1 MNSITQDMRFRL
13 SVVLSYYRV
22 GATKTAIRYKVTR
35 QFVYFWVRRYHND
48 DIHTLADRS
57 HRPLHHPKQHCDQEL
72 KWIKDLRRR
81 NPDMGL
87 IDFWL
92 RMKQLHGYSRS
103 VSSLYRVM
111 RSLGMFKNK
120 KKRDKRVN
128 KPYKTPSVPGEKL
141 QIDVKYVPSACLV
154 GELKGK
160 KLYQYTAIDE
170 ATRLRYLSFYEEHST
185 FSSTKFLMEC
195 IRFFPFHIQCVQ
207 TDNGSEF
214 TNRLRSERKTLF
226 EEALQINEI
235 EYHPIRPATP
245 RHNGKVERSHR
256 EDQKRFYN
264 KTTFYSLQDAH
275 TQLKKYL
282 KKSNNRPMRPLG
294 YLSPLD
300 TVTKLLNV

>member
-13 SVVLSYYRV
+13 SVVLSYQRV

-35 QFVYFWVRRYHND
+35 QFVYFWVRRYHDN

-92 RMKQLHGYSRS
+92 RMKQLYGYSRS
-103 VSSLYRVM
+103 VSPLYRVM

-120 KKRDKRVN
+120 KKRNKRVN
-128 KPYKTPSVPGEKL
+128 KPYKTPSVPGEKV
-141 QIDVKYVPSACLV
+141 QIDVKYVPSACLI
-154 GELKGK
+154 GKLKGK

-214 TNRLRSERKTLF
+214 TNRLRSEKKTLF

-264 KTTFYSLQDAH
+264 KTTFYSLQDAY

-294 YLSPLD
+294 YLSPND
-300 TVTKLLNV
+300 TIAKLLNV

>member
-1 MNSITQDMRFRL
+1 
-13 SVVLSYYRV
+13 
-22 GATKTAIRYKVTR
+22 
-35 QFVYFWVRRYHND
+35 
-48 DIHTLADRS
+48 
-57 HRPLHHPKQHCDQEL
+57 
-72 KWIKDLRRR
+72 
-81 NPDMGL
+81 MGL

-282 KKSNNRPMRPLG
+282 KKSNNRPMRPIG

>member
-35 QFVYFWVRRYHND
+35 QFVYFWGRRYHND

-294 YLSPLD
+294 YLSPID

>member
-1 MNSITQDMRFRL
+1 MNSVTQDMRFRL

-35 QFVYFWVRRYHND
+35 QFAYFWVRRYHND

-92 RMKQLHGYSRS
+92 RMKQLHDYSRS
-103 VSSLYRVM
+103 VSSLYRIM

-120 KKRDKRVN
+120 KKRNKRVN
-128 KPYKTPSVPGEKL
+128 RPYKTPSVPGEKV

-154 GELKGK
+154 GKLKGK

-185 FSSTKFLMEC
+185 FSSTRFLMEC
-195 IRFFPFHIQCVQ
+195 IQFFPFHIQCVQ
-207 TDNGSEF
+207 SDNGTEF
-214 TNRLRSERKTLF
+214 TNRLRSEKKTLF
-226 EEALQINEI
+226 EETLQLNKIA
-235 EYHPIRPATP
+235 YHPIRPATP

-264 KTTFYSLQDAH
+264 KTTFYSIDDAQI
-275 TQLKKYL
+275 QLKKYL
-282 KKSNNRPMRPLG
+282 KRSNNRPMRPLG
-294 YLSPLD
+294 YLSPND
-300 TVTKLLNV
+300 TIVKLSNV

>member
-120 KKRDKRVN
+120 KKRNKRVN

-141 QIDVKYVPSACLV
+141 QMDVKYVPSACLV

-195 IRFFPFHIQCVQ
+195 IHFFPFRIQCVQ
-207 TDNGSEF
+207 TDNGNEF
-214 TNRLRSERKTLF
+214 TNRLRSEKKTLF
-226 EEALQINEI
+226 EEALKINEI

-300 TVTKLLNV
+300 TLTKLLNV

>member
-111 RSLGMFKNK
+111 RSLSMFKNK
-120 KKRDKRVN
+120 KKRNKRVN

-141 QIDVKYVPSACLV
+141 QMDVKYVPSACLV

-195 IRFFPFHIQCVQ
+195 IHFFPFRIQCVQ
-207 TDNGSEF
+207 TDNGNEF
-214 TNRLRSERKTLF
+214 TNRLRSEKKTLF
-226 EEALQINEI
+226 EEALKINEI

-300 TVTKLLNV
+300 TLTKLLNV

>member
-57 HRPLHHPKQHCDQEL
+57 HRPLLHPKQHCEQEL

-120 KKRDKRVN
+120 KKRNKRVN

-141 QIDVKYVPSACLV
+141 QMDVKYVPSACLV

-195 IRFFPFHIQCVQ
+195 IHFFPFRIQCVQ
-207 TDNGSEF
+207 TDNGNEF
-214 TNRLRSERKTLF
+214 TNRLRSEKKTLF
-226 EEALQINEI
+226 EEALKINEI
-235 EYHPIRPATP
+235 EHHPIRPATP

-264 KTTFYSLQDAH
+264 KTTFYSLQDAR

-300 TVTKLLNV
+300 TLTKLLNV

>member
-35 QFVYFWVRRYHND
+35 QFVYFWVHRYHDD
-48 DIHTLADRS
+48 DIRSLADRS
-57 HRPLHHPKQHCDQEL
+57 HRPSHHPNQHSDLEI

-92 RMKQLHGYSRS
+92 RLKQLHGYSRC

-111 RSLGMFKNK
+111 RSLNMFQNRKKRKNK
-120 KKRDKRVN
+120 AS
-128 KPYKTPSVPGEKL
+128 KPYHTPSIPGEKI
-141 QIDVKYVPSACLV
+141 QIDVKYVPSSCLV
-154 GELKGK
+154 GKLKGSR
-160 KLYQYTAIDE
+160 LYQYTAIDE
-170 ATRLRYLSFYEEHST
+170 ATRLRYLAFYEEHST

-195 IRFFPFHIQCVQ
+195 IRFFPFRIQCVQ

-214 TNRLRSERKTLF
+214 TNRLRSEKKTLF
-226 EEALQINEI
+226 EEALKANGID
-235 EYHPIRPATP
+235 YHPIRPAMP

-256 EDQKRFYN
+256 EDQKRLYD
-264 KTTFYSLQDAH
+264 KTTFYSLQDAD

-282 KKSNNRPMRPLG
+282 KKSNDRPMRPLG
-294 YLSPLD
+294 YLSPND
-300 TVTKLLNV
+300 IISILLNV

>member
-57 HRPLHHPKQHCDQEL
+57 HRPLHHPKQHCEQEL

-120 KKRDKRVN
+120 KKRNKRVN

-141 QIDVKYVPSACLV
+141 QMDVKYVPSACLV

-160 KLYQYTAIDE
+160 KLYQYTVIDE

-195 IRFFPFHIQCVQ
+195 IHFFPFRIQCVQ
-207 TDNGSEF
+207 TDNGNEF
-214 TNRLRSERKTLF
+214 TNRLRSEKKTLF
-226 EEALQINEI
+226 EEALKINEI

-300 TVTKLLNV
+300 TLTKLLNV

>member
-57 HRPLHHPKQHCDQEL
+57 HRPLHHPKQHCEQEL

-120 KKRDKRVN
+120 KKRNKRVN

-141 QIDVKYVPSACLV
+141 QMDVKYVPSACLV

-195 IRFFPFHIQCVQ
+195 IHFFPFRIQCVQ
-207 TDNGSEF
+207 TDNGNEF
-214 TNRLRSERKTLF
+214 TNRLRSEKKTLF
-226 EEALQINEI
+226 EEALKINEI

-300 TVTKLLNV
+300 TLTKLLNV